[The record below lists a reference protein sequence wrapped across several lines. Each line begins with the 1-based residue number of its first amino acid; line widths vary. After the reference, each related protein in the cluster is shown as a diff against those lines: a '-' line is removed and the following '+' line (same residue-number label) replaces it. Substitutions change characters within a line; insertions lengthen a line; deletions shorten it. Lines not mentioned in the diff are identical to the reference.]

1 LKFGK
6 LREFRLEKELDQ
18 HWVSWAFVAWA
29 LVCAFFIYTRYGN
42 IYWLALGDT
51 DDNMRL
57 MQVRGLLHGQGWYDL
72 RQYRLD
78 PALGGLD
85 IHWSRFVDLPI
96 AGLILLLKPFIGNA
110 MAERW
115 ACGLAPLIPLL
126 ITMWALGMTVRRLID
141 PKAWPVALLVLMGC
155 TSTMLMYAPERIDHH
170 GWQLA
175 CLALTVAGLA
185 DPRRARGGATVGL
198 SSALSLTIGLEMLPY
213 CAMAGAILT
222 LRWVWGAA
230 EAKQQAALEAGALFG
245 EDVIVPRRPRDVGL
259 MVYGL
264 TLSGGSCLG
273 FAIFG
278 SYANM
283 AMRCDA
289 LTPVWLTVM
298 IAGGV
303 LLFGLAMLN
312 PADRWVRLAL
322 GVAAAAV
329 IAGGFAWL
337 FPQCLGRPEQASPE
351 LVNTWLANVREA
363 RPIYKHPLAT
373 AFPIAALPV
382 IGVIGACFAT
392 WRWRNS
398 PSVIG
403 WAAVALFTTIAGLML
418 LWQVRAGPAAQMLA
432 VPGSSALVWIL
443 IPWFMSRRWLL
454 VRVLGSTAAFLLV
467 SGLFAGYVVQYLP
480 AEQKGR
486 SPGAD
491 KTGAANAAC
500 ARVSTLI
507 RLNAIPT
514 ATMFTHVD
522 LGPRLI
528 TITHHN
534 GIAGPYHRNERQI
547 LDVHHAFTGAPEAF
561 RPIAAAH
568 KAKYLLICPDMAETT
583 VYRARNQYG
592 FYGQLH
598 RGRVPHWLE
607 PVELPK
613 NSPFRLWTI
622 RYDLPDEPA
631 GFWIKPPVR
640 KAPPPAV
647 EAPKL
652 PVKK

>member
-1 LKFGK
+1 MGV
-6 LREFRLEKELDQ
+6 RARAADAAAD
-18 HWVSWAFVAWA
+18 HDD
-29 LVCAFFIYTRYGN
+29 R
-42 IYWLALGDT
+42 LALT
-51 DDNMRL
+51 
-57 MQVRGLLHGQGWYDL
+57 
-72 RQYRLD
+72 
-78 PALGGLD
+78 
-85 IHWSRFVDLPI
+85 I
-96 AGLILLLKPFIGNA
+96 
-110 MAERW
+110 
-115 ACGLAPLIPLL
+115 
-126 ITMWALGMTVRRLID
+126 RRLID
-141 PKAWPVALLVLMGC
+141 PKAWPVALIVLMGC

-230 EAKQQAALEAGALFG
+230 EAKQQAALEAGAMFG

-298 IAGGV
+298 IAGACCCSGSPCSTRPTAGCGWRWRGSGGSDRGR
-303 LLFGLAMLN
+303 LCLAV
-312 PADRWVRLAL
+312 PAMP
-322 GVAAAAV
+322 GAA
-329 IAGGFAWL
+329 GTGFARAGEYL
-337 FPQCLGRPEQASPE
+337 AGERPRGAADLQASAGDCLPDRGAAGDRRDRR
-351 LVNTWLANVREA
+351 LLRHLA
-363 RPIYKHPLAT
+363 
-373 AFPIAALPV
+373 
-382 IGVIGACFAT
+382 G
-392 WRWRNS
+392 WRNS

-403 WAAVALFTTIAGLML
+403 WAAVALFTTFAGLML
-418 LWQVRAGPAAQMLA
+418 LWQVRAGPAAQMLSGA
-432 VPGSSALVWIL
+432 GLIGAGLDPDPLVHEPALAAGAGAGIDCGVPARLGPVRGLCRA
-443 IPWFMSRRWLL
+443 IPPCR
-454 VRVLGSTAAFLLV
+454 
-467 SGLFAGYVVQYLP
+467 
-480 AEQKGR
+480 AEGPQ
-486 SPGAD
+486 PGAD

-568 KAKYLLICPDMAETT
+568 KAKYLLICPNMAETT